1 MFLMLLQLLLQ
12 LLFTLM
18 FLMLLLLHLLELLF
32 MLLLLLLVLL
42 VLLLELCLQVGDDLV
57 HVGDLCPVLLLDV
70 PHDRIVSLLLSLLAG
85 HLLSEHGPFFVN
97 FLELSPQLVGVFVLN
112 VMSLS
117 LL

>member
-32 MLLLLLLVLL
+32 MLLLLLLM
-42 VLLLELCLQVGDDLV
+42 LLLELCLQVGDDLV

-97 FLELSPQLVGVFVLN
+97 FLELSPQLVEVFVLN